1 MIHYL
6 TVDGW
11 LELKSS
17 GNSIRFITEYT
28 GADNI
33 KGVEK
38 LAEFLGFGFDV
49 YVFIEPV
56 IESQKGEKVLIYF
69 TDKVQAEEEFNR
81 LTESI

>member
-17 GNSIRFITEYT
+17 GNSIKFIKDYTE
-28 GADNI
+28 ADDI

-49 YVFIEPV
+49 FVFIEPV
-56 IESQKGEKVLIYF
+56 IENQKGEKVLIYF